1 MEIIKSKE
9 NEKVNNIKIK
19 RKEKILMEK
28 GKKALD
34 IKKMKK
40 QAKRNNLDSISRN
53 YCSIINTFS
62 SSNRTKCRR

>member
-53 YCSIINTFS
+53 HS
-62 SSNRTKCRR
+62 TKLLAQWSKIKKKK

>member
-53 YCSIINTFS
+53 HCSIINTFS

>member
-9 NEKVNNIKIK
+9 KEKVNNIKIK

-40 QAKRNNLDSISRN
+40 QVKRNNLDSISRN
-53 YCSIINTFS
+53 HRGLVNTFS
-62 SSNRTKCRR
+62 SSNRFKCRR